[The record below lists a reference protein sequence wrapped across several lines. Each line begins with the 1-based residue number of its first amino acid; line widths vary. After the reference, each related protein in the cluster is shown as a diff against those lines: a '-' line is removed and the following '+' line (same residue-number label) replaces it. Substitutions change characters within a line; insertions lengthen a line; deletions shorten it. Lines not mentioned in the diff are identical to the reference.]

1 MIELNNMQK
10 EEPIK
15 FGACLKV
22 MGIGGGGGNAIN
34 SMIESADL
42 DSVEFIVANTD
53 AQALSLSKAN
63 HKIQLGAKL
72 TRGLGAGSN
81 PDIGRRA
88 AQEDLDPVLEKIAD
102 ADILFLTAGLGGG
115 TGSGAI
121 PIIAKAAKDLGVLT
135 VAIVTRPFSFEG
147 KRRLQHAQD
156 SLENLKEN
164 VDTIIVV
171 PNQKLL
177 EVADPKI
184 SMLDAFA
191 MSDDVLKQA
200 VKGISDI
207 ITKTGHINVDF
218 ADVKEIMKGMGL
230 AIMGTGVAEGQD
242 RARQAAIR
250 ALSSPLLEDV
260 SIQGAKGVLLNITG
274 NTDLGLQEINEAAA
288 IVNEKV
294 NSDAHIILGS
304 VIDPSIGN
312 QIKVTVIATGFPEQ
326 QAKKENIK
334 ENIIGAIKDNNQT
347 FVNKNNISQQ
357 VNIKSVDK
365 NYNVDKINENVSEN
379 VIASAKEESI
389 SNIVNNPVQYDL
401 NDLDTPTFLRKKQE
415 QNTK

>member
-1 MIELNNMQK
+1 MIELNVQK

-22 MGIGGGGGNAIN
+22 IGVGGGGGNAIN

-42 DSVEFIVANTD
+42 DTVEFVVANTD
-53 AQALSLSKAN
+53 AQALSLSKASY
-63 HKIQLGAKL
+63 KIQLGAKL

-88 AQEDLDPVLEKIAD
+88 AQEDLDPVLEKISD

-121 PIIAKAAKDLGVLT
+121 PIIAKAAKDLGILT
-135 VAIVTRPFSFEG
+135 VAIVTRPFVFEG

-200 VKGISDI
+200 IKGISDI
-207 ITKTGHINVDF
+207 ITKTGYINVDF
-218 ADVKEIMKGMGL
+218 ADVKEVMKGMGL
-230 AIMGTGVAEGQD
+230 AIMGTGVAEGAD
-242 RARQAAIR
+242 RAKQAAMQ
-250 ALSSPLLEDV
+250 ALCSPLLEDV
-260 SIQGAKGVLLNITG
+260 SIQGARGILLNITG
-274 NTDLGLQEINEAAA
+274 NTDLGLHEINEAAA

-294 NSDAHIILGS
+294 NCDAHVILGS
-304 VIDPSIGN
+304 VIDPNIGN
-312 QIKVTVIATGFPEQ
+312 QVKVTVIATGFNEQ
-326 QAKKENIK
+326 QSKKTISKENVF
-334 ENIIGAIKDNNQT
+334 AAVKDD
-347 FVNKNNISQQ
+347 
-357 VNIKSVDK
+357 IKSVDK
-365 NYNVDKINENVSEN
+365 NYNDDRINEKIVLK
-379 VIASAKEESI
+379 IKEEGNDASL
-389 SNIVNNPVQYDL
+389 NNQVNYDL

-415 QNTK
+415 QNVNSQN